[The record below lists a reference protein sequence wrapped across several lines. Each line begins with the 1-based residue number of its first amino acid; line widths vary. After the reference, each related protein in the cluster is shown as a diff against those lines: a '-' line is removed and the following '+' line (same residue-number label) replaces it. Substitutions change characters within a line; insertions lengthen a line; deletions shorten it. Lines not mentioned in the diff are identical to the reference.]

1 MLTKK
6 RVDEITCRL
15 IGENC
20 ADNIVKF
27 LPRQV
32 SVEQQLSALDAK
44 KANKIKA
51 IKADYYKKER
61 LIKTGL
67 YSPSQMSKL

>member
-1 MLTKK
+1 LTKK

-20 ADNIVKF
+20 AYNIVKF
-27 LPRQV
+27 LARPV
-32 SVEQQLSALDAK
+32 SVEKKLAALDAK
-44 KANKIKA
+44 TSKKIKA

-67 YSPSQMSKL
+67 YKSQISKL